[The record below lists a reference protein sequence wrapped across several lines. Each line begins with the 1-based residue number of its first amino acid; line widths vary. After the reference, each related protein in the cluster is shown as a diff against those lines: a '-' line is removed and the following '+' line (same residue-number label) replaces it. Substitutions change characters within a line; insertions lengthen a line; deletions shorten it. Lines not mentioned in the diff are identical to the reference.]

1 MRNHN
6 HTQEDNPPQHHL
18 VINIKDILKDA
29 IIAGLVIFI
38 VSYGGLYLAIKIF
51 PEFFINYIN
60 PVFNSDGSRDT
71 FFYMHPFILGISLSI
86 FWSRFYKFFRGNI
99 ILTGLEFGVTYGFVA
114 LLPILW
120 ITYAAMDVEFQ
131 MVASWMIYGVFQSSI
146 AGMIFY
152 LLNKNKRS

>member
-6 HTQEDNPPQHHL
+6 HTQEDNPLNHHL

-29 IIAGLVIFI
+29 VITGLVIFI

-152 LLNKNKRS
+152 LLNKRS

>member
-6 HTQEDNPPQHHL
+6 HTQEDNPQKNPL

-29 IIAGLVIFI
+29 VIVSLVIFI

>member
-6 HTQEDNPPQHHL
+6 HIQEDNPLKHHL

-29 IIAGLVIFI
+29 VIAGLVIFI

-131 MVASWMIYGVFQSSI
+131 MVASWMVYGVFQSSI

>member
-6 HTQEDNPPQHHL
+6 HTQEDNLLKNHL

-29 IIAGLVIFI
+29 VIAGLVIFI

-131 MVASWMIYGVFQSSI
+131 MVASWMIYGIFQSSI

-152 LLNKNKRS
+152 LLNKRS